1 MRGKMYCVGV
11 GPGDPELITLKALR
25 IIEEAD
31 VLAYPCTDEGK
42 TNSTALSIAS
52 SAGGK
57 IAGKERLPLYTP
69 MVFDHEERMKYHR
82 DAAEKIATCLD
93 KGKNVAYLTLGDPT
107 VYCTYTPLN
116 KLLSDG
122 GYETEF
128 ISGVTSFCA
137 AAARLSI
144 SLADGSEGI
153 KIVPFAA
160 SLAGTDDR
168 ENIVF
173 MKAAGSMDKL
183 KQLETLKNREVSAV
197 TDCGMKTE
205 KIYRKT
211 DEIPDDA
218 GYFTV
223 VIAKGNQGT
232 VL

>member
-1 MRGKMYCVGV
+1 MSGKMYCVGV

-31 VLAYPCTDEGK
+31 VLAYPCTDKDK

-57 IAGKERLPLYTP
+57 ITGKEKLPLYTP
-69 MVFDHEERMKYHR
+69 MVFDHGERMKYHR
-82 DAAEKIATCLD
+82 EAAERITACLEE
-93 KGKNVAYLTLGDPT
+93 GKSVAYLTLGDPT

-116 KLLSDG
+116 KLLSDA

-144 SLADGSEGI
+144 SLADGSEGLR
-153 KIVPFAA
+153 IVPFAA
-160 SLAGTDDR
+160 ALAGSDDR
-168 ENIVF
+168 ENVVF
-173 MKAAGSMDKL
+173 MKTAGRMAKL
-183 KQLETLKNREVSAV
+183 KQLETLKDREVAAV

-205 KIYRKT
+205 KVYRKT

-223 VIAKGNQGT
+223 VIAK
-232 VL
+232 